1 MWQYIF
7 VLRVQVP
14 SSVIQ
19 EFMDGMSVQVVSLV
33 LSLFL
38 VRLFQ
43 TLELPFSKKIILHDQ
58 ATLKN
63 DCPF

>member
-19 EFMDGMSVQVVSLV
+19 EFMDGMSVQAVSLV

-38 VRLFQ
+38 VWLFQ
-43 TLELPFSKKIILHDQ
+43 TLELPFSKKNNSPRPSNI
-58 ATLKN
+58 KK
-63 DCPF
+63 

>member
-19 EFMDGMSVQVVSLV
+19 EFMDGMSVQAVSKV
-33 LSLFL
+33 IEFIFGSA
-38 VRLFQ
+38 
-43 TLELPFSKKIILHDQ
+43 FSKL
-58 ATLKN
+58 
-63 DCPF
+63 

>member
-19 EFMDGMSVQVVSLV
+19 EFMDGMSVQAVSLV

-38 VRLFQ
+38 VRLF
-43 TLELPFSKKIILHDQ
+43 PNPRI
-58 ATLKN
+58 AV
-63 DCPF
+63 